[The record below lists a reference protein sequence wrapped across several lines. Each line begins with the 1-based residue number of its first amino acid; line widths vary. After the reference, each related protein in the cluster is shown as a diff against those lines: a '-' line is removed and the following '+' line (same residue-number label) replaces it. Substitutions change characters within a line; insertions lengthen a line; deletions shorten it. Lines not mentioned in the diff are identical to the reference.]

1 MFRPCT
7 VGFLAVSAFFAL
19 GAPVDAQEER
29 FTPMVK
35 AIQKAEPSVVGI
47 FFVGKEK
54 VNGTGIIIDKRGIIV
69 TNSHVVEKAR
79 QVVVHLHD
87 GPKVNGDVILVRP
100 DVDLAFVRINVPND
114 LPAVPPKEHNKD
126 NKLLRGETVIAIG
139 HPYGYEDTVSAGI
152 VSALGRQ
159 IEEPNGVKLIN
170 LIQTNAD
177 INPGNSGGPL
187 LNIYGELIGINVA
200 VREGANGIAFSIP
213 ADTVIRVINETWK
226 KTK

>member
-1 MFRPCT
+1 MFRPLT
-7 VGFLAVSAFFAL
+7 VGLLAVSAFVAFA
-19 GAPVDAQEER
+19 APADAQDAR

-35 AIQKAEPSVVGI
+35 AIQKAEPAVVGI
-47 FFVGKEK
+47 FFVGKDK

-69 TNSHVVEKAR
+69 TNSHVVEKAK
-79 QVVVHLHD
+79 QVVVRLHD

-100 DVDLAFVRINVPND
+100 DVDLAFVRINVPKD
-114 LPAVPPKEHNKD
+114 LPAVPPKED

-187 LNIYGELIGINVA
+187 LNINGELIGINVA
-200 VREGANGIAFSIP
+200 VREGANGIAFSIHG
-213 ADTVIRVINETWK
+213 DTVIRVINETWK

>member
-1 MFRPCT
+1 MFRPRT
-7 VGFLAVSAFFAL
+7 VGLLAVSAFVAFA
-19 GAPVDAQEER
+19 APADAQDAR
-29 FTPMVK
+29 FTPMVR
-35 AIQKAEPSVVGI
+35 AIQKAEPAVVGI

-69 TNSHVVEKAR
+69 TNSHVVEKAK
-79 QVVVHLHD
+79 QVVVHLRD

-100 DVDLAFVRINVPND
+100 DVDLAFVRINVPKD
-114 LPAVPPKEHNKD
+114 LPAVPPKED
-126 NKLLRGETVIAIG
+126 NVLLRGETVIAIG

-159 IEEPNGVKLIN
+159 IEEPNGVKLTN

-187 LNIYGELIGINVA
+187 LNINGELIGINVA
-200 VREGANGIAFSIP
+200 VREGANGIAFSIHG
-213 ADTVIRVINETWK
+213 DTVIRVINETWK

>member
-1 MFRPCT
+1 MFRSLA
-7 VGFLAVSAFFAL
+7 VGCLAVSAFALFATP
-19 GAPVDAQEER
+19 ADAQDETR

-47 FFVGKEK
+47 FFVGADK

-69 TNSHVVEKAR
+69 TNSHVVGKA
-79 QVVVHLHD
+79 QKVVVRLHD
-87 GPKVNGDVILVRP
+87 GPKVDGDVILVRK
-100 DVDLAFVRINVPND
+100 DCDLAFVRVNVRKD
-114 LPAVPPKEHNKD
+114 LPAVPPKED

-152 VSALGRQ
+152 VSALGRV
-159 IEEPNGVKLIN
+159 IEVPDGGKLTN

-187 LNIYGELIGINVA
+187 LNINGELIGINVA
-200 VREGANGIAFSIP
+200 VREGANGIAFSIHG
-213 ADTVIRVINETWK
+213 DTVIRVINETWK
-226 KTK
+226 KSK